1 MSVRKIILL
10 VLALGIAGVTVQ
22 LTRALVQPP
31 APAPVAAVQA
41 PPAPQVLRVLVAAS
55 DLPAGTL
62 VQPSQLRWRAWPED
76 DGVAGTYMVEGQRR
90 IEEFTGAV
98 VRNGLRAGE
107 PVVEGRLVKPGDR
120 GFLAAVLSPGSRAV
134 TVAINGVTGIA
145 GFIFPGDRVD
155 LILTQAVREDGQE
168 RERRASETVLADV
181 RVLAL
186 DQRVNDQKGEAKPA
200 QLATLEVTPRQAE
213 AVALAAEM
221 GRLSLSL
228 RSLGVPDAERLQMA
242 AAEGLAVTATDAA
255 PDAALGETTRPVH
268 TITWDRDL
276 SLAVSGLSGAP
287 AAPLV
292 PESSPS
298 ESPAGM
304 VKVQVIR
311 GSSSAEVTFS
321 R

>member
-1 MSVRKIILL
+1 MSARKIILL
-10 VLALGIAGVTVQ
+10 VLALGIAGLTVQ
-22 LTRALVQPP
+22 LTRMLVGQP
-31 APAPVAAVQA
+31 APAPTAAA
-41 PPAPQVLRVLVAAS
+41 PAAPKALRVLVAAG
-55 DLPAGTL
+55 DVPAGTL
-62 VQPSQLRWRAWPED
+62 VQPSHLRWRAWPEE
-76 DGVAGTYMVEGQRR
+76 DGVAKTYMVEGQRTV
-90 IEEFTGAV
+90 EEFNGAV
-98 VRNGLRAGE
+98 MRQGMRAGE

-120 GFLAAVLSPGSRAV
+120 GFLAAVLTPGNRAV
-134 TVAINGVTGIA
+134 TVAINGVSGIA

-155 LILTQAVREDGQE
+155 LILTQLIKEGPQQE
-168 RERRASETVLADV
+168 RERRASETVLSDV

-186 DQRVNDQKGEAKPA
+186 DQRLNDQKGEAKPA

-213 AVALAAEM
+213 AVSLAVEM

-228 RSLGVPDAERLQMA
+228 RSLGVPDADRMQMA
-242 AAEGLAVTATDAA
+242 AAEGLMITASDAVVQPA
-255 PDAALGETTRPVH
+255 H

-276 SLAVSGLSGAP
+276 SLAVSGGISAP
-287 AAPLV
+287 VAAPLV

-298 ESPAGM
+298 ESGGGV

>member
-22 LTRALVQPP
+22 LTRALVRQ
-31 APAPVAAVQA
+31 PAPVATVQA
-41 PPAPQVLRVLVAAS
+41 PPAPKALRVLVAAS

-90 IEEFTGAV
+90 AEEFTGSV
-98 VRNGLRAGE
+98 VRHGLRAGE
-107 PVVEGRLVKPGDR
+107 PVAEGRLVKPGDR
-120 GFLAAVLSPGSRAV
+120 GFLAAVLSPGNRAV
-134 TVAINGVTGIA
+134 TVAVNGVTGIA

-155 LILTQAVREDGQE
+155 LILTQALKQDGHE

-228 RSLGVPDAERLQMA
+228 RSLGVPDAERLEMA
-242 AAEGLAVTATDAA
+242 AAEGLAVTATDAG
-255 PDAALGETTRPVH
+255 PDSMMRPAH

-276 SLAVSGLSGAP
+276 SLAVSGVS
-287 AAPLV
+287 AAPTV
-292 PESSPS
+292 PAVLESSPS
-298 ESPAGM
+298 ESAAGV

-311 GSSSAEVTFS
+311 GSSSAEVSFS